1 VAIPSH
7 VTHPAEPCPTLTFLV
22 LNQLILQQM
31 NPVDMRTLH
40 LLEEIE
46 KNHSPSQRQ
55 LARQLDISLG
65 LVNSF
70 IKRLALKGYFKI
82 THIPKNRVRYILTPK
97 GAAEKSRLT
106 YEYIK
111 LSYVFF
117 KDARKK
123 MQKLLQDLESQGVKR
138 VIFFG
143 ATELAEI
150 AYLSLQYTNIELA
163 AVLDDLNVGKRF
175 FDHMV
180 QATGLLE
187 SAIFDRILLTTSEF
201 QDSIPD
207 RLKKLGIAEDRV
219 VMLQ

>member
-1 VAIPSH
+1 
-7 VTHPAEPCPTLTFLV
+7 
-22 LNQLILQQM
+22 
-31 NPVDMRTLH
+31 MRTLH

-55 LARQLDISLG
+55 LARHLDISLG

-70 IKRLALKGYFKI
+70 IKRLAHKGYFKV

-117 KDARKK
+117 KDARRK
-123 MQKLLQDLESQGVKR
+123 MQKLLKDLESQGVKR

-150 AYLSLQYTNIELA
+150 AYLALQYTNIELA

-207 RLKKLGIAEDRV
+207 RLKKFGIAEDRV

>member
-1 VAIPSH
+1 
-7 VTHPAEPCPTLTFLV
+7 
-22 LNQLILQQM
+22 M

-55 LARQLDISLG
+55 LARHLDISLG

-70 IKRLALKGYFKI
+70 IKRLAHKGYFKV

-117 KDARKK
+117 KDARRK
-123 MQKLLQDLESQGVKR
+123 MQKLLKDLESQGVKR

-150 AYLSLQYTNIELA
+150 AYLALQYTNIELA

-180 QATGLLE
+180 QATSLLE
-187 SAIFDRILLTTSEF
+187 SAVFDRILLTTSEF
-201 QDSIPD
+201 QDLIPD
-207 RLKKLGIAEDRV
+207 RLKKFGIAEDRV

>member
-1 VAIPSH
+1 
-7 VTHPAEPCPTLTFLV
+7 
-22 LNQLILQQM
+22 M
-31 NPVDMRTLH
+31 NPVDIRTLH

-70 IKRLALKGYFKI
+70 IKRLALKGYFKV

-97 GAAEKSRLT
+97 GVAEKSRLT

-123 MQKLLQDLESQGVKR
+123 MLKLLKNLESQGVKR
-138 VIFFG
+138 IIFFG

-150 AYLSLQYTNIELA
+150 AYLSLHDTNIELA
-163 AVLDDLNVGKRF
+163 AVLDDHQVGKKF
-175 FDHMV
+175 FNHTV
-180 QATGLLE
+180 QVADALE
-187 SAIFDRILLTTSEF
+187 SALFDKILLTTTEF
-201 QDSIPD
+201 ADFNSN
-207 RLKKLGIAEDRV
+207 RLKEFDIDEDCV
-219 VMLQ
+219 VMVQ

>member
-1 VAIPSH
+1 
-7 VTHPAEPCPTLTFLV
+7 
-22 LNQLILQQM
+22 M
-31 NPVDMRTLH
+31 DPVDIRTLH

-46 KNHSPSQRQ
+46 RNHSPSQRQ
-55 LARQLDISLG
+55 LARHLDISLG

-70 IKRLALKGYFKI
+70 IKRLAHKGYFKV

-117 KDARKK
+117 KDARRK
-123 MQKLLQDLESQGVKR
+123 MQKLLKDLESQGVKR

-150 AYLSLQYTNIELA
+150 AYLALQYTNIELA

-180 QATGLLE
+180 QATGLLD
-187 SAIFDRILLTTSEF
+187 SAVFDRILLTTSEF
-201 QDSIPD
+201 QDLIPD
-207 RLKKLGIAEDRV
+207 RLKKFGIAEDRV

>member
-1 VAIPSH
+1 
-7 VTHPAEPCPTLTFLV
+7 L
-22 LNQLILQQM
+22 
-31 NPVDMRTLH
+31 NPVDIRTLH

-46 KNHSPSQRQ
+46 RNHSPSQRQ
-55 LARQLDISLG
+55 LARHLDISLG
-65 LVNSF
+65 LANSF
-70 IKRLALKGYFKI
+70 IKRLAHKGYFKV

-123 MQKLLQDLESQGVKR
+123 MQKLLKDLESQGVKR

-201 QDSIPD
+201 QDLIPD
-207 RLKKLGIAEDRV
+207 RLKKFGIAEDRV

>member
-1 VAIPSH
+1 
-7 VTHPAEPCPTLTFLV
+7 
-22 LNQLILQQM
+22 
-31 NPVDMRTLH
+31 
-40 LLEEIE
+40 
-46 KNHSPSQRQ
+46 
-55 LARQLDISLG
+55 LAH
-65 LVNSF
+65 
-70 IKRLALKGYFKI
+70 KGYFKV
-82 THIPKNRVRYILTPK
+82 THIPKNRVRYILTPE

-123 MQKLLQDLESQGVKR
+123 MQKLLKDLESQGVKR

-150 AYLSLQYTNIELA
+150 AYLSLHETNIELA

-175 FDHMV
+175 FDHMI

-187 SAIFDRILLTTSEF
+187 SAIFDRILLTTTEF
-201 QDSIPD
+201 GELKPEV
-207 RLKKLGIAEDRV
+207 LKKFGITPERV
-219 VMLQ
+219 VTLQ